1 MATKSL
7 HLNQETSGTVVAEGH
22 RTFVKL
28 PEGSEIALLGP
39 VAEHPEMVEV
49 SWKGQSVW
57 IFAIDFEART
67 KEQALTKAAS
77 AGAGGPEPDNKARTE
92 APAKSAHN
100 PTPSP
105 RVRRFNSAGREL
117 S

>member
-7 HLNQETSGTVVAEGH
+7 RLNQETSGTVVAEGR

-28 PEGSEIALLGP
+28 LEGSKIALIGP

-49 SWKGQSVW
+49 SWKGQSVR

-67 KEQALTKAAS
+67 IEQALTRAAS
-77 AGAGGPEPDNKARTE
+77 VGASSAEPDNKAPSE
-92 APAKSAHN
+92 APAKTAQN
-100 PTPSP
+100 PTPTP
-105 RVRRFNSAGREL
+105 RIKRFNSAGREL
-117 S
+117 F

>member
-7 HLNQETSGTVVAEGH
+7 RLNQETSGTVVAEGR

-28 PEGSEIALLGP
+28 LEGSKIALIGP

-67 KEQALTKAAS
+67 KEETLTKAAS
-77 AGAGGPEPDNKARTE
+77 VGASGPEPDIKARTE
-92 APAKSAHN
+92 APAKTAQN
-100 PTPSP
+100 RTPTP